1 VSPVT
6 NVVQHVSLL
15 PLAVV
20 VLPVAVV
27 VPHVV
32 VPAVTLLPLALGGPF
47 QWPPLKD
54 FCLIH
59 QINVESNAFMLTSR
73 LIKFGLVHQRQRWPK
88 WRPLSSTMANKVH
101 TSR

>member
-6 NVVQHVSLL
+6 DVVQHVSLL

-47 QWPPLKD
+47 RWPPLKD
-54 FCLIH
+54 F
-59 QINVESNAFMLTSR
+59 V
-73 LIKFGLVHQRQRWPK
+73 
-88 WRPLSSTMANKVH
+88 
-101 TSR
+101 